1 MSATVWLVC
10 TIMCKLIT
18 NVLCLS
24 GIHLTQEIVDAPA
37 NEMHTDSFLEVQIFK
52 CSVLLPIYGNAT
64 VSSTTV
70 SCLQKI
76 KEVGQKLGI
85 QPEITQGTD
94 LRDKG
99 FGGMWTVTGGCG
111 HNMMPL
117 AWYPCPPL
125 SSLPPPSP
133 SPPLSLHSNTSP
145 SLSLSQASM
154 ESVRLLCTLQLW
166 LSSATHLQQQRRRS
180 AG

>member
-10 TIMCKLIT
+10 IIMCKLIT

-99 FGGMWTVTGGCG
+99 FGGMWTVTGGCR